1 MINENVRL
9 SDSFLKFFN
18 SEKSSGIILIFVT
31 LLSLGIANS
40 ELGPSYY
47 AFWKTDFFGLSLS
60 EWINDALMAVFF
72 LLIGLELER
81 EIYTG
86 ELSNLKSASLPLF
99 AAIGGI
105 LAPALIHNYLN
116 HDIFTQNGFGIPMA
130 TDIAFSL
137 GVLALLGNRT
147 PTSLKIFLVAFA
159 VLDDLGAIIVISLF
173 YTEGLLYGYLFL
185 GLLLW
190 TILLF
195 LKGKYTASIYPY
207 ILAGILL
214 WYLILK
220 SGIHPTIAGVLL
232 AFSIPFK
239 SDKKNKESLS
249 LQLENLLHKPVAF
262 AILPIFALANT
273 AITIDSSLIDSI
285 ISENTLGIFLGLMVG
300 KPLGVFI
307 ASYLAIRLGFSKLPS
322 QLNWKYLIGA
332 GLLGGIG
339 FTMSIFITNLAFP
352 LLEST
357 INESKISI
365 IVTSAI
371 AGILG
376 FLWLWLLSRDTTSTI
391 KKY

>member
-1 MINENVRL
+1 M
-9 SDSFLKFFN
+9 
-18 SEKSSGIILIFVT
+18 
-31 LLSLGIANS
+31 GIANS

-86 ELSNLKSASLPLF
+86 ELSNLKNASLPLF
-99 AAIGGI
+99 AAIGGM
-105 LAPALIHNYLN
+105 LAPALIHYYLN